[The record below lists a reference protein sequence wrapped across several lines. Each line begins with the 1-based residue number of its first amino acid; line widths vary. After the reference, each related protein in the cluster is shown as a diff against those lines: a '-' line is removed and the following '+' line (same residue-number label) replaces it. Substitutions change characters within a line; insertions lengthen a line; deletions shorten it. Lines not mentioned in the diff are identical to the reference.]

1 MNPESDKAEKVEPPA
16 ESGAVSQSPPA
27 GAPAAPARFRFPSFG
42 FLWLCVSVLAG
53 SLFLAWGLREPELD
67 RVGRILQDLEAGKTG
82 AQTPSTLR
90 TLVRA
95 LERHPGLG
103 PALLDGRP
111 AALISLHRD
120 GWIETEKAILLA
132 DPMARSDPRVD
143 LTWTGDTKEVRRI
156 AFVGRDGS
164 ESVAV
169 PGDTLV
175 LFPLSAAL
183 RAGGFIEVRDEK
195 GGAPAGLADGFRI
208 VVEGATA
215 SGAQETDE
223 ER

>member
-1 MNPESDKAEKVEPPA
+1 MTGSTPPVG
-16 ESGAVSQSPPA
+16 EGPLVS
-27 GAPAAPARFRFPSFG
+27 APAAGTRVRLPSLG
-42 FLWLCVSVLAG
+42 FLWLCASVLAV

-82 AQTPSTLR
+82 AQTPLTLR

-95 LERHPGLG
+95 LEKHPGLG

-120 GWIETEKAILLA
+120 GWIETEKALLLA
-132 DPMARSDPRVD
+132 DPMARTDPRVD

-183 RAGGFIEVRDEK
+183 RAGGFIEVRVEK

-208 VVEGATA
+208 LVEGASA
-215 SGAQETDE
+215 SGTRETDE